1 MEDITKM
8 PKIQES
14 IQKISGKKQYR
25 ITIPFEIMKL
35 KGWNKGKALAFNM
48 QMNGE
53 VVLKEL

>member
-1 MEDITKM
+1 M

-35 KGWNKGKALAFNM
+35 KGWSKGQALAFNM

-53 VVLKEL
+53 VVLKEI

>member
-1 MEDITKM
+1 M

-14 IQKISGKKQYR
+14 IQKITGKKQYR

-35 KGWNKGKALAFNM
+35 KGWKKGKVLAFNM
-48 QMNGE
+48 QMDGD

>member
-1 MEDITKM
+1 M

-35 KGWNKGKALAFNM
+35 KSWSKGRALAFNM

>member
-1 MEDITKM
+1 M

-35 KGWNKGKALAFNM
+35 KGWNKGQALAFNM